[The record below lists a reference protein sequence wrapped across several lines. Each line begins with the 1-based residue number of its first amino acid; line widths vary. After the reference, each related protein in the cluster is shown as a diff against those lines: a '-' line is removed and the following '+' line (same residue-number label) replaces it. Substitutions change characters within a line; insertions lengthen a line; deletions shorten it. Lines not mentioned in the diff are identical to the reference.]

1 MGFLAN
7 LWKSFQPHTPS
18 QRISNYN
25 SRDYPVR
32 DPQRKLTKRMEI
44 RYNHLIAR
52 LGPVSSID
60 EGIEKLNKFIRP
72 EHPHHSRNFFTHP
85 FVRETLNLEYSEKY
99 QGRPPVRDPQR
110 KLTKRMEIRY
120 NQLLAKLGPISSIDE
135 GIKKLDRMKY
145 FSTHPNHSRN
155 FLTHPYIKKAL
166 NFHDSPEL
174 VKESVNEWWKVGKS
188 EDESAI
194 PWSEDTSA
202 IPWSSIPVSENL
214 DTCGVPSCSTGVN
227 AFDFRCFTCR
237 KRYCD
242 MHKGTGI
249 DCQSCES
256 SS

>member
-7 LWKSFQPHTPS
+7 LWKSFQPHKPS
-18 QRISNYN
+18 QKFSNYN

-32 DPQRKLTKRMEI
+32 DPNRKLTNRMEINYNQLIAKLGPVSSIDEGIEKLDKFIRPVHPYHSRNFFTHPFVRETLKLEYSEKYQGRPPVREPNRKLTKRMEI
-44 RYNHLIAR
+44 HYNQLIAK

-60 EGIEKLNKFIRP
+60 EGIEKLNKIIRL
-72 EHPHHSRNFFTHP
+72 EHHH
-85 FVRETLNLEYSEKY
+85 
-99 QGRPPVRDPQR
+99 
-110 KLTKRMEIRY
+110 
-120 NQLLAKLGPISSIDE
+120 
-135 GIKKLDRMKY
+135 
-145 FSTHPNHSRN
+145 HSRN
-155 FLTHPYIKKAL
+155 FLTHPYVKKAL

-188 EDESAI
+188 EDE
-194 PWSEDTSA
+194 SA

-242 MHKGTGI
+242 THKGTGI
-249 DCQSCES
+249 DCQSCGALS
-256 SS
+256 

>member
-1 MGFLAN
+1 MGFFAN

-18 QRISNYN
+18 QGISNYN

-32 DPQRKLTKRMEI
+32 DPKRKLTKRMEI
-44 RYNHLIAR
+44 N
-52 LGPVSSID
+52 
-60 EGIEKLNKFIRP
+60 
-72 EHPHHSRNFFTHP
+72 
-85 FVRETLNLEYSEKY
+85 
-99 QGRPPVRDPQR
+99 
-110 KLTKRMEIRY
+110 Y

-194 PWSEDTSA
+194 PWS
-202 IPWSSIPVSENL
+202 SIPVSENL

>member
-7 LWKSFQPHTPS
+7 LWKSFQPHKPS
-18 QRISNYN
+18 QKFSNYN

-32 DPQRKLTKRMEI
+32 DPNRKLTKRMEI
-44 RYNHLIAR
+44 YYNRLIAK

-60 EGIEKLNKFIRP
+60 EGIEKLDKFIRP
-72 EHPHHSRNFFTHP
+72 VHPYHSRNFFTHP
-85 FVRETLNLEYSEKY
+85 FVRETLKLEYSEKY
-99 QGRPPVRDPQR
+99 QGRPPVRDPNR
-110 KLTKRMEIRY
+110 KLTKRMEIYY
-120 NQLLAKLGPISSIDE
+120 NRLIAKLGPVSSIDE
-135 GIKKLDRMKY
+135 GIEKLDKIIRPE
-145 FSTHPNHSRN
+145 HPHHSRN
-155 FLTHPYIKKAL
+155 FLTHPYVKKAL

-174 VKESVNEWWKVGKS
+174 VKESVNEWWKVDKS
-188 EDESAI
+188 EDESVI
-194 PWSEDTSA
+194 PR
-202 IPWSSIPVSENL
+202 SSIPVSENV
-214 DTCGVPSCSTGVN
+214 DICGVPSCSTGVN

>member
-7 LWKSFQPHTPS
+7 LWESFQPHTPS
-18 QRISNYN
+18 ERLPNYDP
-25 SRDYPVR
+25 RDYPYR
-32 DPQRKLTKRMEI
+32 DPNRKLTKRMEI
-44 RYNHLIAR
+44 KYNHLIAR

-60 EGIEKLNKFIRP
+60 EGIEKLDKFIRP

-85 FVRETLNLEYSEKY
+85 FVRETLKLEYSEKY

-110 KLTKRMEIRY
+110 KLTKRMEISY

-135 GIKKLDRMKY
+135 GIKKLDSMKY
-145 FSTHPNHSRN
+145 FSKHPNHSRN

-174 VKESVNEWWKVGKS
+174 VKEPVNEWWKVGKS
-188 EDESAI
+188 ENKSAI
-194 PWSEDTSA
+194 PWSDDKSE
-202 IPWSSIPVSENL
+202 IPWSSIPVSESV
-214 DTCGVPSCSTGVN
+214 DICGDPSCSTGVN

-242 MHKGTGI
+242 THKGTGI
-249 DCQSCES
+249 DCKSCES
-256 SS
+256 LS

>member
-7 LWKSFQPHTPS
+7 LWKSFQPHKPS
-18 QRISNYN
+18 QKFSNYN

-32 DPQRKLTKRMEI
+32 DPNRKLTNRMEI
-44 RYNHLIAR
+44 NYNQLIAK

-60 EGIEKLNKFIRP
+60 EGIEKLDKIIRP
-72 EHPHHSRNFFTHP
+72 EHP
-85 FVRETLNLEYSEKY
+85 
-99 QGRPPVRDPQR
+99 Q
-110 KLTKRMEIRY
+110 
-120 NQLLAKLGPISSIDE
+120 
-135 GIKKLDRMKY
+135 
-145 FSTHPNHSRN
+145 HSRN
-155 FLTHPYIKKAL
+155 FLTHPYVKKAL

-188 EDESAI
+188 EDE
-194 PWSEDTSA
+194 SA